1 MLKMNDVHIV
11 WEHLQHIVKSVQVL
25 QQQTTSTLEKQSVIV
40 EWSEME
46 DKPSDISNL
55 TEEQVKEL
63 SEMFCLEA
71 YGFEGHSTFPPC
83 DTCLICVCKKKIND

>member
-1 MLKMNDVHIV
+1 
-11 WEHLQHIVKSVQVL
+11 
-25 QQQTTSTLEKQSVIV
+25 
-40 EWSEME
+40 ME

>member
-40 EWSEME
+40 E
-46 DKPSDISNL
+46 
-55 TEEQVKEL
+55 
-63 SEMFCLEA
+63 
-71 YGFEGHSTFPPC
+71 
-83 DTCLICVCKKKIND
+83 